1 MKVGYKGVYYFTLI
15 ELLIVIAIIAILAA
29 LLLPALNKARETARS
44 AQCLNNLKQLSLAVT
59 GYAGDYNG
67 WGLVYPH
74 AKRNYARYR
83 LFGPVAADQNQ
94 HYTLLPYLGA
104 GGTWPDYWSEPE
116 RYDVVKP
123 ALCPAGRR
131 SGTDAFTTKDGSEVV
146 PNASYAVNQY
156 VCYED
161 SATNRAD
168 ARFGKFE
175 NVRRPSGRVLVADA
189 AENVPVFNTVGASA
203 FPAMTLGWHGIISTR
218 HHGLS
223 SNIGFADGH
232 AANLRHYRVK
242 ELGSGGQPANQT
254 GYSWHDALKWN

>member
-67 WGLVYPH
+67 WGLVYPP

-83 LFGPVAADQNQ
+83 LFGPIAADQNQ

-146 PNASYAVNQY
+146 PNASYAVNQ
-156 VCYED
+156 
-161 SATNRAD
+161 
-168 ARFGKFE
+168 
-175 NVRRPSGRVLVADA
+175 
-189 AENVPVFNTVGASA
+189 
-203 FPAMTLGWHGIISTR
+203 
-218 HHGLS
+218 
-223 SNIGFADGH
+223 
-232 AANLRHYRVK
+232 
-242 ELGSGGQPANQT
+242 
-254 GYSWHDALKWN
+254 

>member
-1 MKVGYKGVYYFTLI
+1 M
-15 ELLIVIAIIAILAA
+15 
-29 LLLPALNKARETARS
+29 
-44 AQCLNNLKQLSLAVT
+44 
-59 GYAGDYNG
+59 
-67 WGLVYPH
+67 
-74 AKRNYARYR
+74 
-83 LFGPVAADQNQ
+83 
-94 HYTLLPYLGA
+94 
-104 GGTWPDYWSEPE
+104 
-116 RYDVVKP
+116 VKP

-175 NVRRPSGRVLVADA
+175 NVRRPSARVLFADV

-232 AANLRHYRVK
+232 AANLRHYRLK
-242 ELGSGGQPANQT
+242 ELGTGGQPANQT

>member
-1 MKVGYKGVYYFTLI
+1 M
-15 ELLIVIAIIAILAA
+15 
-29 LLLPALNKARETARS
+29 
-44 AQCLNNLKQLSLAVT
+44 NNLKQLSLAVT

-83 LFGPVAADQNQ
+83 LFGPIAADQNQ

-175 NVRRPSGRVLVADA
+175 NVRRPSARVLVADA

-242 ELGSGGQPANQT
+242 ELGAGGQPANQT

>member
-83 LFGPVAADQNQ
+83 LFGRSPPTRTSIIRCCRIWGPEGPGRITGANRNATMWSSR
-94 HYTLLPYLGA
+94 HYVRP
-104 GGTWPDYWSEPE
+104 
-116 RYDVVKP
+116 
-123 ALCPAGRR
+123 GRR

-175 NVRRPSGRVLVADA
+175 NVRRPSARVLFADV

-242 ELGSGGQPANQT
+242 ELGTGGQPANQT